1 MNELLYLFAN
11 KSTYNVFID
20 ISIGII
26 RFSDYLKNCYIRYV
40 KRKSVMTLNKNTGQ
54 CISITR
60 IYFKFLFRNELVQK
74 HQPWRNYK
82 SII

>member
-11 KSTYNVFID
+11 KSTYNVCID
-20 ISIGII
+20 ISNGII
-26 RFSDYLKNCYIRYV
+26 RLESSNCYIRYV

-74 HQPWRNYK
+74 HQPSRNYK
-82 SII
+82 SIT

>member
-11 KSTYNVFID
+11 KSTYNVCID
-20 ISIGII
+20 ISNGII
-26 RFSDYLKNCYIRYV
+26 RLESSCYIRYV

>member
-11 KSTYNVFID
+11 KSTYNVCID
-20 ISIGII
+20 ISNGII
-26 RFSDYLKNCYIRYV
+26 RLESSNCYIRYV

>member
-11 KSTYNVFID
+11 KSTHNVCID

-26 RFSDYLKNCYIRYV
+26 TPITLSIAILDIQ
-40 KRKSVMTLNKNTGQ
+40 RKSVMTLNKNTGQ

-74 HQPWRNYK
+74 HQPSRNYK
-82 SII
+82 SIT

>member
-11 KSTYNVFID
+11 KSTYNVCID
-20 ISIGII
+20 ISNGII
-26 RFSDYLKNCYIRYV
+26 RLESSYV